1 MAQGGAVGLVG
12 SPEGGGGMGLGAN
25 AAGVVGEG
33 GGQGEADDS
42 RQQGGQG
49 GQGEDP
55 APHQRPRVGVRSV
68 SFSAAAVTDSGGGGQ
83 ERQGEVEAGS
93 EVEAG
98 AAVRDGEGEGAG
110 EGAQLQLACQAKAP
124 VADPVA
130 DPSATVPVLLVVAA
144 NHETLPTASRDA
156 SSSTSIESSSSSSR
170 TSASINISDRLDAE
184 ASRKPGQT
192 SSLPTITLHSVSSER
207 GERGERGESNGR
219 VDAGASPVFSP
230 CEAAERGFKERQL
243 AAQQLLVS
251 KNPAAFLEAVA
262 AKEEAEHRL
271 LLEKAAARW
280 HKAEAKAAQP
290 QLVLQFRSSVRE
302 LQALRPYFICPQQ
315 RIRVHTLPA
324 LTGRVKDSRPPGPLG
339 SALSP
344 SFFLQRKA
352 DSDGQD
358 LYDTSRVRAQQ
369 FHMDWGRISAKA
381 GWRSALHSC
390 LAAHPGRGAAQGG
403 APEALV
409 ALQQECC
416 RWSSKLRAVFT
427 YYSCQGPG
435 AGPQSV
441 QSLTR
446 SQWRAFFTDTQLLV
460 LDVES
465 EPTPAP
471 AASEVALPPPTTPTP
486 PPSTHPGKHGEG
498 HGHQPQGS
506 GVGSGHG
513 LGGDSDKHLTLVD
526 PQQASVTTGG
536 SDPSSS
542 KGLGP
547 RGSSDSKPWGVT
559 LGTRSTLAAYGGR
572 EEPGREQVL
581 AACRCSDE
589 ELEVGGGDQDQPAQA
604 LFMQATE
611 DDGEVHRAS
620 SVRLNRDC
628 MLRQDGQASDGMF
641 EFVSALLRCVVSKL
655 VGAHVCFRAS
665 DALHLFMTQV
675 LLPPLSASAL
685 QEPDVFRE
693 SRLYRADVQA
703 TIQHHWP
710 LLQVGVGA
718 VEAKLVFCWSQLQVP
733 DEVRQRQRALTLG
746 LWDFIEAVCRLA
758 DLLSPPSP
766 EELDQALV
774 MDLGCAPDSLPAPEA
789 KLAHYYQLSK
799 GTRRSLRSQPSTSQG
814 VSSRPLSVKL
824 HALAAVF
831 CTYCMATWGG
841 ADEAECGAR
850 MSHMAAIIAA

>member
-1 MAQGGAVGLVG
+1 
-12 SPEGGGGMGLGAN
+12 
-25 AAGVVGEG
+25 
-33 GGQGEADDS
+33 
-42 RQQGGQG
+42 
-49 GQGEDP
+49 
-55 APHQRPRVGVRSV
+55 
-68 SFSAAAVTDSGGGGQ
+68 GGGQ
-83 ERQGEVEAGS
+83 ERQGEVKAGS
-93 EVEAG
+93 EVET
-98 AAVRDGEGEGAG
+98 AAAARDGEGEGAG

-130 DPSATVPVLLVVAA
+130 DPSATAPVLLVVAA
-144 NHETLPTASRDA
+144 NYEHLPIASRDP
-156 SSSTSIESSSSSSR
+156 SSSTSFKSSSSSSR
-170 TSASINISDRLDAE
+170 TSAGTNSSDRLDAE
-184 ASRKPGQT
+184 VSRKPGQT

-207 GERGERGESNGR
+207 SVRSESNGR

-427 YYSCQGPG
+427 FYSCQGPG

-498 HGHQPQGS
+498 HGQQPQGS
-506 GVGSGHG
+506 GVGGGHG
-513 LGGDSDKHLTLVD
+513 LGGDSDKHPTLVD

-547 RGSSDSKPWGVT
+547 RGSSDSKPWGAT

-581 AACRCSDE
+581 AVCRCSDE
-589 ELEVGGGDQDQPAQA
+589 ELEVGGGDQAQPAQVQKYDCMQA

-620 SVRLNRDC
+620 SVTLAGVSWEALRVCWVGKSRGQGQGQGQRLCAHSSAALPR
-628 MLRQDGQASDGMF
+628 F

-655 VGAHVCFRAS
+655 VGAHMCFRAS

-693 SRLYRADVQA
+693 ARLYRADVQA
-703 TIQHHWP
+703 AIQHHWP
-710 LLQVGVGA
+710 LLQGMFHIHRGRESVGRMPVSRSVGA

-774 MDLGCAPDSLPAPEA
+774 MDLGCAPDNLPAPEA